1 MSDSGEHSCMLL
13 GEVTSAGTADESS
26 SKYHIS
32 ISAASE
38 TAGSSSSPFA
48 ANAPA
53 ANVKRKRT
61 KSKPLHFTPELEED
75 IAEWWRANTI
85 LYDKSHH
92 RFSHRNEKL
101 EIKRCKINELRK
113 DDRFKHLDVVQ
124 NLTGE

>member
-26 SKYHIS
+26 SEYHIS
-32 ISAASE
+32 IRAASE

-53 ANVKRKRT
+53 ANAKRKRT
-61 KSKPLHFTPELEED
+61 KPKPLHFTPELEED
-75 IAEWWRANTI
+75 IAEWWGANTF
-85 LYDKSHH
+85 LYDKGHH
-92 RFSHRNEKL
+92 RFSHRNGKL
-101 EIKRCKINELRK
+101 EIKRCKINKLQR
-113 DDRFKHLDVVQ
+113 DDRFKHLDVVR